1 MIRFFLVL
9 ILLVF
14 VSFIFQLYI
23 PPMIFL
29 KGAAILFV
37 PALLFYGS
45 LTFPFPLVLVLVFLT
60 GLWKDLLTIPR
71 SSDHSDY
78 VIGTSIII
86 YLIPAL
92 IIHGFRPLF
101 IRKGWAVHLALA
113 ELAAILTP
121 FCLLAQYAILSF
133 ERSDFFFSDVIVWRI
148 LGPGLIAMVTTPF
161 VFLFLSSLSHLVGFR
176 PRAEVMKLT

>member
-1 MIRFFLVL
+1 M

-14 VSFIFQLYI
+14 LSFISQLYI

-45 LTFPFPLVLVLVFLT
+45 LTFPLPLVLVLVFLT
-60 GLWKDLLTIPR
+60 GLWNDLLTIPR
-71 SSDHSDY
+71 GSGHSDY

-86 YLIPAL
+86 YLIPAM

-101 IRKGWAVHLALA
+101 IKKGWGVHLVLA

-121 FCLLAQYAILSF
+121 FCLLAQYAIISF

-148 LGPGLIAMVTTPF
+148 LGPGLIAMITTPF

-176 PRAEVMKLT
+176 PRAEVAKLS

>member
-9 ILLVF
+9 VLLIF
-14 VSFIFQLYI
+14 LSFILQLYI

-37 PALLFYGS
+37 PPVLFYGCLS
-45 LTFPFPLVLVLVFLT
+45 FPFPLMLVLVFLT
-60 GLWKDLLTIPR
+60 GFCNDLFTIPR
-71 SSDHSDY
+71 SSGHPDY
-78 VIGTSIII
+78 VIGASIII

-92 IIHGFRPLF
+92 VIHGFRPLF
-101 IRKGWAVHLALA
+101 LKKRWGVHLVLA
-113 ELAAILTP
+113 EIAAILTP

-176 PRAEVMKLT
+176 PQAEVVKLS

>member
-9 ILLVF
+9 ILLIF
-14 VSFIFQLYI
+14 LSLIFQLYI

-45 LTFPFPLVLVLVFLT
+45 LTFPLPLVLVLVFLT
-60 GLWKDLLTIPR
+60 GLWYDLQTIPLGSGR
-71 SSDHSDY
+71 PDY
-78 VIGTSIII
+78 VIGTSIVI
-86 YLIPAL
+86 YLIPAM

-101 IRKGWAVHLALA
+101 IKKGWGVHLVLA

-121 FCLLAQYAILSF
+121 FCLLAQYAIISF

-176 PRAEVMKLT
+176 PQAEVTKLS

>member
-1 MIRFFLVL
+1 MIRFFFVL
-9 ILLVF
+9 ILLIF
-14 VSFIFQLYI
+14 LSFIFQLYI

-29 KGAAILFV
+29 KGATILFV

-60 GLWKDLLTIPR
+60 GLWNDLLTVPR
-71 SSDHSDY
+71 SPSHPDY

-86 YLIPAL
+86 YLIPAVL
-92 IIHGFRPLF
+92 IHGFRPLF
-101 IRKGWAVHLALA
+101 IKKGWGVHLILA

-121 FCLLAQYAILSF
+121 FCLVAQYAILSF

-176 PRAEVMKLT
+176 PRAEVMKRN

>member
-9 ILLVF
+9 ILLIF
-14 VSFIFQLYI
+14 LSFISQLYI

-45 LTFPFPLVLVLVFLT
+45 LSFPFSLVLVLVFLT
-60 GLWKDLLTIPR
+60 GLWNDLLTVPR
-71 SSDHSDY
+71 SSGHSDY

-86 YLIPAL
+86 YLVPAL
-92 IIHGFRPLF
+92 VIHGFRPWF
-101 IRKGWAVHLALA
+101 IKKGWGVHFVLA

-161 VFLFLSSLSHLVGFR
+161 VFLFLSSISHLVGYR
-176 PRAEVMKLT
+176 PRVEAMS

>member
-1 MIRFFLVL
+1 M

-14 VSFIFQLYI
+14 LSFISQLYI

-45 LTFPFPLVLVLVFLT
+45 LTFPLPLVLVLVFLT
-60 GLWKDLLTIPR
+60 GLWNDLLTIPR
-71 SSDHSDY
+71 GSGHSDY
-78 VIGTSIII
+78 IIGTSIII
-86 YLIPAL
+86 YLIPAV

-101 IRKGWAVHLALA
+101 IKKGWGVHLVLA
-113 ELAAILTP
+113 EFAAILTP
-121 FCLLAQYAILSF
+121 FCLLAQYAIISF

-148 LGPGLIAMVTTPF
+148 LGPGLIAMITTPF

-176 PRAEVMKLT
+176 PRTEVAKLS

>member
-9 ILLVF
+9 VLLIF
-14 VSFIFQLYI
+14 LSFILQLYI
-23 PPMIFL
+23 PPMIFF

-37 PALLFYGS
+37 PPVLFYGCLS
-45 LTFPFPLVLVLVFLT
+45 FPFPLMLVLVFLT
-60 GLWKDLLTIPR
+60 GFCNDLLTIPR
-71 SSDHSDY
+71 SSGHPDY
-78 VIGTSIII
+78 VIGASIII

-92 IIHGFRPLF
+92 VIHGFRPLF
-101 IRKGWAVHLALA
+101 LKKRWGVHLVLA
-113 ELAAILTP
+113 EIAAILTP

-176 PRAEVMKLT
+176 PQAEVVKLS

>member
-1 MIRFFLVL
+1 
-9 ILLVF
+9 
-14 VSFIFQLYI
+14 
-23 PPMIFL
+23 MIFL

-45 LTFPFPLVLVLVFLT
+45 LTFPLPLVLVLVFLT
-60 GLWKDLLTIPR
+60 GLWYDLQTIPLGSGR
-71 SSDHSDY
+71 PDY
-78 VIGTSIII
+78 VIGTSIVI
-86 YLIPAL
+86 YLIPAM

-101 IRKGWAVHLALA
+101 IKKGWGVHLVLA

-121 FCLLAQYAILSF
+121 FCLLAQYAIISF

-176 PRAEVMKLT
+176 PRAEVAKLS

>member
-9 ILLVF
+9 ILLIF
-14 VSFIFQLYI
+14 LSLIFQLYI

-45 LTFPFPLVLVLVFLT
+45 LAFPLPLVLVLVFLA
-60 GLWKDLLTIPR
+60 GLWYDLLTIPLGPGR
-71 SSDHSDY
+71 PDY
-78 VIGTSIII
+78 VIGTSIVI
-86 YLIPAL
+86 YLIPAM

-101 IRKGWAVHLALA
+101 IKKGWGVHLVLA

-121 FCLLAQYAILSF
+121 FCLLAQYAIISF

-161 VFLFLSSLSHLVGFR
+161 VFLFLSSLSRLVGFR
-176 PRAEVMKLT
+176 PRAEVTKLS

>member
-1 MIRFFLVL
+1 M

-14 VSFIFQLYI
+14 LSFISQLYI

-37 PALLFYGS
+37 PPLLFYGS
-45 LTFPFPLVLVLVFLT
+45 LTFPLPLVLVLVFLT
-60 GLWKDLLTIPR
+60 GLWNDLLTIPR
-71 SSDHSDY
+71 GSGHSDY

-86 YLIPAL
+86 YLIPAM

-101 IRKGWAVHLALA
+101 IKKGWGVHLVLA

-121 FCLLAQYAILSF
+121 FCLLAQYAIISF

-176 PRAEVMKLT
+176 PRAEVAKLS

>member
-1 MIRFFLVL
+1 MIRFFLVV

-14 VSFIFQLYI
+14 LSLIFQLYI

-45 LTFPFPLVLVLVFLT
+45 LTFPLPLVLVLVFLT
-60 GLWKDLLTIPR
+60 GLWNDLLTIPR
-71 SSDHSDY
+71 GSGHPDY

-86 YLIPAL
+86 YLIPAM

-101 IRKGWAVHLALA
+101 IKKGWGVHLVLA

-121 FCLLAQYAILSF
+121 FCLLAQYAIISF

-176 PRAEVMKLT
+176 PQAEVTKLS

>member
-1 MIRFFLVL
+1 MIRFFFVL
-9 ILLVF
+9 ILLIF
-14 VSFIFQLYI
+14 LSFLFQLYI

-37 PALLFYGS
+37 PPLLFYGC
-45 LTFPFPLVLVLVFLT
+45 LTFPFPLMLILVFVT
-60 GLWKDLLTIPR
+60 GFWNDLLTIPW
-71 SSDHSDY
+71 SSRHTDY
-78 VIGTSIII
+78 IIGTSIII

-101 IRKGWAVHLALA
+101 LKKGWGVHLLLA
-113 ELAAILTP
+113 EIAAILTP

>member
-9 ILLVF
+9 ILLIF
-14 VSFIFQLYI
+14 LSLIFQLYI

-45 LTFPFPLVLVLVFLT
+45 LTFPLPLVLVLVFLT
-60 GLWKDLLTIPR
+60 GLWYDLLTIPLGSGR
-71 SSDHSDY
+71 PDY
-78 VIGTSIII
+78 VIGTSIVI
-86 YLIPAL
+86 YLIPAM

-101 IRKGWAVHLALA
+101 IKKGWGVHLA
-113 ELAAILTP
+113 I
-121 FCLLAQYAILSF
+121 ISF

-176 PRAEVMKLT
+176 PQAEVTKLS

>member
-1 MIRFFLVL
+1 M

-14 VSFIFQLYI
+14 LSFIFQLYI

-45 LTFPFPLVLVLVFLT
+45 LSFPLPLVLVLVFLI
-60 GLWKDLLTIPR
+60 GLWNDLLTIPR
-71 SSDHSDY
+71 GSGHSDY

-86 YLIPAL
+86 YLIPAM

-101 IRKGWAVHLALA
+101 IKKGWGVHLVLA

-121 FCLLAQYAILSF
+121 FCLLAQYAIISF

-176 PRAEVMKLT
+176 PRAEVAKLS

>member
-1 MIRFFLVL
+1 MIRFFLILVL
-9 ILLVF
+9 LIFL
-14 VSFIFQLYI
+14 SFIFQLYI

-29 KGAAILFV
+29 KGAAILFT

-45 LTFPFPLVLVLVFLT
+45 LALPFPLVLVLVFLA
-60 GLWKDLLTIPR
+60 GLWNDLLTVPR
-71 SSDHSDY
+71 SSGHSDY
-78 VIGTSIII
+78 TIGTSIIL

-92 IIHGFRPLF
+92 IIHGLRPLF
-101 IRKGWAVHLALA
+101 IKKGWGVHLMLA
-113 ELAAILTP
+113 ELAAILSP

-161 VFLFLSSLSHLVGFR
+161 VFLFLSSISHLLGYQ
-176 PRAEVMKLT
+176 PRAEGTKLR

>member
-1 MIRFFLVL
+1 MIRFFLILVL
-9 ILLVF
+9 FIFL
-14 VSFIFQLYI
+14 SFILQLYV

-29 KGAAILFV
+29 KGAAILFT
-37 PALLFYGS
+37 PPLLFYGS
-45 LTFPFPLVLVLVFLT
+45 LALPFPLVLVLVFLT
-60 GLWKDLLTIPR
+60 GLWNDLLTIPR
-71 SSDHSDY
+71 SSSHSDY
-78 VIGTSIII
+78 VIGTSIVL
-86 YLIPAL
+86 YLVPAL

-101 IRKGWAVHLALA
+101 IKKGWGVHLILA

-161 VFLFLSSLSHLVGFR
+161 VFLFLSSLSQLLGYR
-176 PRAEVMKLT
+176 PRLEGMKLR

>member
-9 ILLVF
+9 VLFIFL
-14 VSFIFQLYI
+14 SFIFQLYI

-37 PALLFYGS
+37 PPVLFYGCLS
-45 LTFPFPLVLVLVFLT
+45 FPFPLMLVLVFVT
-60 GLWKDLLTIPR
+60 GFWNDLLTIPR
-71 SSDHSDY
+71 SSGHSDY
-78 VIGTSIII
+78 VIGTSIVI

-92 IIHGFRPLF
+92 VIHGFRPLF
-101 IRKGWAVHLALA
+101 LKKRWGVHLVLA
-113 ELAAILTP
+113 EIAAILTP

-176 PRAEVMKLT
+176 PQAEVVKHS

>member
-9 ILLVF
+9 ILLIF
-14 VSFIFQLYI
+14 LSFIFQLYI
-23 PPMIFL
+23 PAMIFL

-45 LTFPFPLVLVLVFLT
+45 LTFPLPLVLVLVFLT
-60 GLWKDLLTIPR
+60 GLWNDLLTIPR
-71 SSDHSDY
+71 GSGRADY
-78 VIGTSIII
+78 IIGTSIVI
-86 YLIPAL
+86 YLIPAML
-92 IIHGFRPLF
+92 IHGFRPLF
-101 IRKGWAVHLALA
+101 IKKGWGVHLVLA

-121 FCLLAQYAILSF
+121 FCLLAQYAIISF

-176 PRAEVMKLT
+176 PRAEVAKLS

>member
-9 ILLVF
+9 ILLIF
-14 VSFIFQLYI
+14 LSFIFQLYI
-23 PPMIFL
+23 PPMILL

-60 GLWKDLLTIPR
+60 GLWNDLLTIPR
-71 SSDHSDY
+71 GSGRPDY
-78 VIGTSIII
+78 IIGTSIII

-101 IRKGWAVHLALA
+101 IKKGWGVHLLLA

-121 FCLLAQYAILSF
+121 FCLLAQYAIISF

-176 PRAEVMKLT
+176 PRAEVIKLS

>member
-1 MIRFFLVL
+1 M

-14 VSFIFQLYI
+14 LSFIFQLYI

-45 LTFPFPLVLVLVFLT
+45 LTFPLPLVLVLVFLT
-60 GLWKDLLTIPR
+60 GLWNDLLTIPR
-71 SSDHSDY
+71 GSGHSDY

-86 YLIPAL
+86 YLIPAM
-92 IIHGFRPLF
+92 IIHGFRPFF
-101 IRKGWAVHLALA
+101 IKKGWGVHLVLA

-121 FCLLAQYAILSF
+121 FCLLAQYAIISF

-176 PRAEVMKLT
+176 PRAEVAKLS

>member
-1 MIRFFLVL
+1 MIRFFLVVVLL
-9 ILLVF
+9 IFL
-14 VSFIFQLYI
+14 SFILQLYI
-23 PPMIFL
+23 PPMVFL

-37 PALLFYGS
+37 PPVLFYGC
-45 LTFPFPLVLVLVFLT
+45 LTFPFPMVLVLVFLT
-60 GLWKDLLTIPR
+60 GLWSDLLSIP
-71 SSDHSDY
+71 SSGHTDY
-78 VIGTSIII
+78 LIGTSIII

-92 IIHGFRPLF
+92 VIHGFRPLF
-101 IRKGWAVHLALA
+101 LKKGWGIHLVLA
-113 ELAAILTP
+113 EIAAILTP

-176 PRAEVMKLT
+176 PQAEAVRLS

>member
-9 ILLVF
+9 VLLIF
-14 VSFIFQLYI
+14 LSFIFQLYI

-37 PALLFYGS
+37 PPVLFYGC
-45 LTFPFPLVLVLVFLT
+45 LTFPFPLMLVLVFLT
-60 GLWKDLLTIPR
+60 GFWNDLLTIPR
-71 SSDHSDY
+71 SSGHPDY

-92 IIHGFRPLF
+92 VIHGFRPLF
-101 IRKGWAVHLALA
+101 LKKGWGVHLILA
-113 ELAAILTP
+113 EIAAILTP

-148 LGPGLIAMVTTPF
+148 LGPGLIAMLTTPF

-176 PRAEVMKLT
+176 PQAEVVKLS